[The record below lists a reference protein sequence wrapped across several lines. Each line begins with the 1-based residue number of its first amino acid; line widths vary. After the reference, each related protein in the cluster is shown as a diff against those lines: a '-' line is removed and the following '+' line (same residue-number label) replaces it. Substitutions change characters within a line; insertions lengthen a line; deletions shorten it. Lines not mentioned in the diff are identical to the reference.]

1 MFTKGQ
7 FLKLEKKFILFTL
20 LQNFRYIEYILKQIC
35 LELFGSNQYIICFHG
50 VQVRIQVLLLDKCM
64 ILLFIEFLVL
74 QFP

>member
-35 LELFGSNQYIICFHG
+35 LELFGSNQYI
-50 VQVRIQVLLLDKCM
+50 M
-64 ILLFIEFLVL
+64 
-74 QFP
+74 FPWSAG